1 MMLRNVVV
9 FPAPLRPTRQTSSPA
24 ATDRLMPLR
33 MRLPSISTFRLDKLS
48 ITTTFSKP
56 CSNSC
61 SNPCSSSWARSHHG
75 RYHGWVGEEGVG
87 WHVGE
92 KNACLQRD
100 DAMRIPLNEVHVVL
114 DLDDSAHARRPG
126 GGDENF
132 HDGMLVTARNAA
144 GRLVQQDD
152 GGIERKGAGDIEQF
166 FLALRKCRRD
176 GIELGT
182 QPQDFSDALGIRLE
196 YRIPLQGAKRIG
208 HAAQARRDRD
218 AKRFPYRQSGKD
230 IDQLKRARH
239 SEPCK
244 LDRPYAGDIAAQ
256 EANLSSRWLQQTGD
270 DIDQRRLAGAIWS
283 DDRDKLAIADAEG
296 DVAESLEGTKGFRDV
311 DGLKQGRRVG
321 YGCAVGLHFTALHC
335 RCWPEARSRPTTP
348 AACKPREARARYPSR
363 CASIA

>member
-244 LDRPYAGDIAAQ
+244 LDRPMPAI
-256 EANLSSRWLQQTGD
+256 SRPRKRT
-270 DIDQRRLAGAIWS
+270 S
-283 DDRDKLAIADAEG
+283 P
-296 DVAESLEGTKGFRDV
+296 
-311 DGLKQGRRVG
+311 
-321 YGCAVGLHFTALHC
+321 AVG
-335 RCWPEARSRPTTP
+335 RSRPVTTLTSVVLP
-348 AACKPREARARYPSR
+348 APFGPTIETNSPSLTPKEMSRRALNAPKDFETLMVSNSGAVPGTGARSGCISPLCIAPVGEKLDRSR
-363 CASIA
+363 QTLRHENHE